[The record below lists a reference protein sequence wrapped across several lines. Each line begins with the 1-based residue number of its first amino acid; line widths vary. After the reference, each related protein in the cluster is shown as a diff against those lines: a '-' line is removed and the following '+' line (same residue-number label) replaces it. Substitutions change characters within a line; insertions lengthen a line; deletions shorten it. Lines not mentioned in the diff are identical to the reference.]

1 VALAQASFTELLD
14 SVGART
20 PAPGGG
26 AAAALAGAIAAAL
39 TEMAAAFAETRKPAA
54 PDVNAEHIRERAA
67 TLRARLIDLADE
79 DAAVYAA
86 VLATTDRAD
95 RQRALSAAADPPLQI
110 ATAAAE
116 IAELASAIAV
126 VPGNEQLLGDATCA
140 VALGEAAAQAAAR
153 LVELNL
159 SRHPDDLRLSEVRD
173 LAERAAQARAET
185 LKLDP

>member
-1 VALAQASFTELLD
+1 MALAQASFTELLD
-14 SVGART
+14 SLGART

-54 PDVNAEHIRERAA
+54 PDLNAGHIRERAA
-67 TLRARLIDLADE
+67 TLRARLIELADE
-79 DAAVYAA
+79 DAGVYAA
-86 VLATTDRAD
+86 VLATTDPAARS
-95 RQRALSAAADPPLQI
+95 QALPAAADPPLQI

-126 VPGNEQLLGDATCA
+126 APGNEQLLGDATCA
-140 VALGEAAAQAAAR
+140 VALGEAATQAAAR

-159 SRHPDDLRLSEVRD
+159 SRPPGRPAPQRCTR
-173 LAERAAQARAET
+173 ATEREPSRRA
-185 LKLDP
+185 PRRSG